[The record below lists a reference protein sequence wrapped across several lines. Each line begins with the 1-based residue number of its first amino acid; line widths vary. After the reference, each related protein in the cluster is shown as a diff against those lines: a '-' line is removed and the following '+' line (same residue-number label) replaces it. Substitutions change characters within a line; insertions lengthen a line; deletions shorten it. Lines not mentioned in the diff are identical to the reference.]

1 MTIAIRNAL
10 PEAVASDVRK
20 IFVESDTWQNIPFA
34 DVNYYDSVYRYD
46 ARAGIPRSGETYT
59 TNFDRSEYLA
69 GCQQTRDAVNQIA
82 DLIDPIIDGDI
93 VIDRPSISLLAYR
106 LRPGG
111 HLRIH
116 HDKYG
121 ADIGFIWYLSREWK
135 WDWGGLL
142 VSVRQD
148 NSAEVEI
155 PEFNKL
161 VIINHSETVSH
172 CVTSVET
179 WAQDN
184 RYMIVGLMRVK
195 KK

>member
-1 MTIAIRNAL
+1 MPIAIRNAL
-10 PEAVASDVRK
+10 PEAVAVGMRK
-20 IFVESDTWQNIPFA
+20 SLVESNTWQNIPFA
-34 DVNYYDSVYRYD
+34 DVNYYDSMYRYD
-46 ARAGIPRSGETYT
+46 TRVGIPRPGETYT
-59 TNFDRSEYLA
+59 TNFDKSYYLSS
-69 GCQQTRDAVNQIA
+69 CQQSHDAANQIA
-82 DLIDPIIDGDI
+82 DLIDPMIEGDV
-93 VIDRPSISLLAYR
+93 VIDRSSISLLAYR

-111 HLRIH
+111 HLRVH
-116 HDKYG
+116 NDKYG

-142 VSVRQD
+142 ISVKSD
-148 NSAEVEI
+148 GTAEVEI

-184 RYMIVGLMRVK
+184 RYMIVGLMKVK
-195 KK
+195 K